1 MKKAIVFLMMLTVL
15 LMFGFADEKA
25 SATNKVEYTFDAN
38 EDMVF
43 KLFFAQSEVTT
54 MAAAKTET
62 GKTENFTLTKTEDD
76 ETEASGTFYLVWYTF
91 SNANFDVEINV
102 PKMKKTDA
110 ETYITFMLDP
120 TITNGDGSKL
130 NNGLS
135 SIEDITVLAT
145 DSDGKNN
152 IKVVDVDSTDST
164 LQQSWG
170 RVNFDGTATVT
181 GAVPGTYSSSI
192 TAILKTV

>member
-102 PKMKKTDA
+102 PKID
-110 ETYITFMLDP
+110 
-120 TITNGDGSKL
+120 L
-130 NNGLS
+130 NP
-135 SIEDITVLAT
+135 I
-145 DSDGKNN
+145 
-152 IKVVDVDSTDST
+152 
-164 LQQSWG
+164 
-170 RVNFDGTATVT
+170 
-181 GAVPGTYSSSI
+181 
-192 TAILKTV
+192 

>member
-1 MKKAIVFLMMLTVL
+1 
-15 LMFGFADEKA
+15 
-25 SATNKVEYTFDAN
+25 
-38 EDMVF
+38 
-43 KLFFAQSEVTT
+43 
-54 MAAAKTET
+54 
-62 GKTENFTLTKTEDD
+62 
-76 ETEASGTFYLVWYTF
+76 
-91 SNANFDVEINV
+91 
-102 PKMKKTDA
+102 MKKTDA
-110 ETYITFMLDP
+110 ETYITFTLDP